1 MKLYFTTLA
10 LLMAGSLF
18 AQDCAPG
25 WSFYR
30 VITVDNSA
38 GAELT
43 DYQVQITLDTRALAD
58 AGSLRADG
66 ADLRVFTTD
75 CTPLSFWGDSLGLS
89 NTTRLYVKIP
99 SLAAGASVD
108 LQVYYGR
115 PQAEDAT
122 DGENTF
128 IFFDDF
134 SSGAIDPTK
143 WETIGEFAQFEV
155 IDGRAVY
162 GSTAMNPGPRFKFAR
177 TAASFSGP
185 VTFESAGIISNANGF
200 GFSSATDPLNRI
212 LFRQSSFGFDTI
224 NQVAVMQDTLSNGLA
239 IINNYPILR
248 IPRGELTTQAIT
260 AGVNANN
267 FLEVTRFA
275 NVGLGSANVDTTVL
289 TEAFDVAGGFHFIM
303 SSFSPNFAITLDY
316 LHVRQVVDTPPTF
329 TVGEELMATPSSVS
343 FALTSQQVRVFPNP
357 VSAYLQVTVD
367 APDRVVLSLHDALGR
382 QVAEGWRENASGT
395 NWTLNVAD
403 VGRGAYFLRV
413 ARAGNGELLY
423 THKVLVE

>member
-10 LLMAGSLF
+10 LLIVGSLF

-25 WSFYR
+25 WTFYR
-30 VITVDNSA
+30 VITIDNSA

-43 DYQVQITLDTRALAD
+43 DYQVQVTLDTRALAD
-58 AGSLRADG
+58 AGTLRADG

-75 CTPLSFWGDSLGLS
+75 CTPLSFWGDSLGVS
-89 NTTRLYVKIP
+89 STTRLYVKIP

-108 LQVYYGR
+108 LQLYYGR
-115 PQAEDAT
+115 PQAEAAT

-143 WETIGEFAQFEV
+143 WETVGEFAQFEV

-162 GSTAMNPGPRFKFAR
+162 GSTSMNPGPRFKYAR
-177 TAASFSGP
+177 TAASFSDP
-185 VTFESAGIISNANGF
+185 VTFEFAGIVSNANGF
-200 GFSSATDPLNRI
+200 GLSSATDPLNRI
-212 LFRQSSFGFDTI
+212 LFRQSGFGFDTI
-224 NQVAVMQDTLSNGLA
+224 NQVAVIQDTLSNGA
-239 IINNYPILR
+239 ARINNFPLLR

-275 NVGLGSANVDTTVL
+275 NVGLGDENVDTTVL
-289 TEAFDVAGGFHFIM
+289 TEDFDVAGGFHFIM
-303 SSFSPNFAITLDY
+303 SSFAPNFAITLDY
-316 LHVRQVVDTPPTF
+316 LHVRQVVDTPPTSS
-329 TVGEELMATPSSVS
+329 VGGALMATPSSVS
-343 FALTSQQVRVFPNP
+343 FALTSEQVRVFPNP
-357 VSAYLQVTVD
+357 VSAYLQVIVEV
-367 APDRVVLSLHDALGR
+367 PDQIYLSLHDVTGR
-382 QVAEGWRENASGT
+382 QITEGRREESSGT
-395 NWTLNVAD
+395 RWTLDLTDVA
-403 VGRGAYFLRV
+403 RGSYFLRV
-413 ARAGNGELLY
+413 ARTRNGELLY